1 MVAEEMFAHYGETF
15 HKPNKYTNDLQNFI
29 KTK

>member
-1 MVAEEMFAHYGETF
+1 MVEAEMVAHNGETF